1 MEHAASGGDG
11 PPPAESGGYEPAL
24 VGQQTRENTTNR
36 WKGTPLREADL
47 PTAMII
53 GASRGIGLELARQYA
68 AAGWRVHAT
77 TRTPAQ
83 PGALGAIGGEMVIH
97 ALDVCHAPQLET
109 LVQAVT
115 TEGIDVLIH
124 NAGVAGRG
132 MDAAEVRRINT
143 DAPLRVTQ
151 ALLPAVTRSSEKKL
165 VLVTSQLGAR
175 RGRTGS
181 LGLYGDSKA
190 ALNDAFRAHV
200 PAWGRGGLVAIVMHP
215 GWVRT
220 DMGGAMAP
228 LSVEESVRGMREV
241 IARLTPAEHGRFWTW
256 EGREHPW

>member
-1 MEHAASGGDG
+1 M
-11 PPPAESGGYEPAL
+11 
-24 VGQQTRENTTNR
+24 
-36 WKGTPLREADL
+36 

-83 PGALGAIGGEMVIH
+83 PGALGAIGGEVVIH
-97 ALDVCHAPQLET
+97 ALDVRHASQIET
-109 LVQAVT
+109 LAQSVA
-115 TEGIDVLIH
+115 TEGVDVLIH

-132 MDAAEVRRINT
+132 MDPAEVRRINAE
-143 DAPLRVTQ
+143 APIRVAQ

-165 VLVTSQLGAR
+165 VLITSQLGAR
-175 RGRTGS
+175 WGSTAS

-190 ALNDAFRAHV
+190 ALNDAFRAYA

-220 DMGGAMAP
+220 DMGGVGAP
-228 LSVEESVRGMREV
+228 LSVEESVRGMRQV
-241 IARLTPAEHGRFWTW
+241 IARLTPADHGRFWTW

>member
-1 MEHAASGGDG
+1 M
-11 PPPAESGGYEPAL
+11 
-24 VGQQTRENTTNR
+24 
-36 WKGTPLREADL
+36 
-47 PTAMII
+47 PTVMII

-83 PGALGAIGGEMVIH
+83 PGALGALGGEVVRH
-97 ALDVCHAPQLET
+97 ALDVRHAAQIET
-109 LVQAVT
+109 LAQAVAS
-115 TEGIDVLIH
+115 EGIDVVIH
-124 NAGVAGRG
+124 NAGVSGRG
-132 MDAAEVRRINT
+132 MAPAEVRRINT
-143 DAPLRVTQ
+143 DAPIRVAQ
-151 ALLPAVTRSSEKKL
+151 ALLPAVLRGREKKI

-175 RGRTGS
+175 RGYPGS

-190 ALNDAFRAHV
+190 ALNDAFRAHA
-200 PAWGRGGLVAIVMHP
+200 PAWGRAGCIAIVLHP

-220 DMGGAMAP
+220 DMGGAGAP
-228 LSVEESVRGMREV
+228 LTVEESVRGIRQV

>member
-1 MEHAASGGDG
+1 M
-11 PPPAESGGYEPAL
+11 
-24 VGQQTRENTTNR
+24 
-36 WKGTPLREADL
+36 
-47 PTAMII
+47 PTALII

-83 PGALGAIGGEMVIH
+83 PGALGAIGGEVVIH
-97 ALDVCHAPQLET
+97 TLDVCHASQIET
-109 LVQAVT
+109 LAQAVA

-132 MDAAEVRRINT
+132 MDPAEVRRINA
-143 DAPLRVTQ
+143 DAPIRVAQ
-151 ALLPAVTRSSEKKL
+151 ALLPAVIRSSEKKL

-175 RGRTGS
+175 RGSTGS

-190 ALNDAFRAHV
+190 ALNDAFRAHA
-200 PAWGRGGLVAIVMHP
+200 PAWGHGGLVAIVMHP

-228 LSVEESVRGMREV
+228 LSVEESVRGMRQV
-241 IARLTPAEHGRFWTW
+241 IARLTPADHGRFWTW

>member
-1 MEHAASGGDG
+1 MST
-11 PPPAESGGYEPAL
+11 
-24 VGQQTRENTTNR
+24 V
-36 WKGTPLREADL
+36 
-47 PTAMII
+47 MII

-68 AAGWRVHAT
+68 AVGWRVHAT

-83 PGALGAIGGEMVIH
+83 PGALGSIKGEVVVH
-97 ALDVCHAPQLET
+97 ALDVRYVPQIET
-109 LVQAVT
+109 LAQAVA

-132 MDAAEVRRINT
+132 LAPEEVRCINT
-143 DAPLRVTQ
+143 EAPIRVAQ
-151 ALLPAVTRSSEKKL
+151 ALLPAVTRSSEKKI
-165 VLVTSQLGAR
+165 VLLTSQLGAR
-175 RGRTGS
+175 RGSTGS

-190 ALNDAFRAHV
+190 ALNDAFRIHA
-200 PAWGRGGLVAIVMHP
+200 PEWGRTGLIAIVMHP

-220 DMGGAMAP
+220 DMGGAGAP
-228 LSVEESVRGMREV
+228 LTVQKSVGGMRQV

>member
-1 MEHAASGGDG
+1 M
-11 PPPAESGGYEPAL
+11 
-24 VGQQTRENTTNR
+24 
-36 WKGTPLREADL
+36 
-47 PTAMII
+47 PTVMII

-83 PGALGAIGGEMVIH
+83 PGALGAIKGEVVIH
-97 ALDVCHAPQLET
+97 ALDVRDALQIET
-109 LVQAVT
+109 LVQVVAS
-115 TEGIDVLIH
+115 EGIDVLIH

-132 MDAAEVRRINT
+132 MAPTEVWRINME
-143 DAPLRVTQ
+143 APIRVAQ
-151 ALLPAVTRSSEKKL
+151 ALLPAVARSSEKKM

-175 RGRTGS
+175 RGYTGS

-190 ALNDAFRAHV
+190 ALNDAFRAHA
-200 PAWGRGGLVAIVMHP
+200 PAWGRGGCIAIVLHP

-220 DMGGAMAP
+220 DMGGAGAP
-228 LSVEESVRGMREV
+228 LAVAESVRGIRQV
-241 IARLTPAEHGRFWTW
+241 IARLTPTDHGRFWTW